1 MKNSLWGIIFQLL
14 NFQSFNYNKTMET
27 RNYSEALNE
36 GYKRLHSQI
45 EVERAKPENAEVH
58 EREIV
63 KKSVVSVV
71 QSIKKTQPTEEKK
84 EETQSELHVIPQYAE
99 QEPEALKKEI
109 ETLVE
114 LAANKGLEQAVQV
127 SLKCSSFVQDAF
139 HDALVDNLVPELK
152 KRGMI

>member
-1 MKNSLWGIIFQLL
+1 
-14 NFQSFNYNKTMET
+14 MET